1 MPRFSFWTHPL
12 VWCLLWM
19 LLHVAARVAVSP
31 ALELDEAE
39 QALWSQALSWG
50 YGSQPPLYTWLQA
63 GWFALLGPGV
73 LALSSL
79 KFMLLG
85 RTLVLVWLALGLR
98 VWANGQ
104 RGAPDELNEPI
115 AALAGAL
122 RAAGYDG
129 RSPIVAGDAVLAG
142 QLRLQ
147 FVQAPVTVCPLS
159 AGTCPPALERTP
171 GPGWLQVARGTPV
184 PPPGWWRAPAA
195 PLPPSPVA
203 LALPYHYGA
212 EGQAPMRYQ
221 FLWQPAQAPRAAP
234 PPVPQNPR
242 PSP

>member
-85 RTLVLVWLALGLR
+85 LTLVLVWHTARALM
-98 VWANGQ
+98 
-104 RGAPDELNEPI
+104 P
-115 AALAGAL
+115 
-122 RAAGYDG
+122 
-129 RSPIVAGDAVLAG
+129 
-142 QLRLQ
+142 
-147 FVQAPVTVCPLS
+147 
-159 AGTCPPALERTP
+159 
-171 GPGWLQVARGTPV
+171 
-184 PPPGWWRAPAA
+184 
-195 PLPPSPVA
+195 
-203 LALPYHYGA
+203 
-212 EGQAPMRYQ
+212 
-221 FLWQPAQAPRAAP
+221 
-234 PPVPQNPR
+234 
-242 PSP
+242 